1 MKLTD
6 YISDR
11 IFSIVCFVVAEGLL
25 FGLLWLIEVPSVLIA
40 FANVIFLFF
49 FLASFIWDF
58 HRRSRYYNRLLRIL
72 EQLDEKT
79 LLMEVAE
86 RPTFWMLKLFLIF
99 CARTR
104 NIKMIKLPKCRGRA
118 GITGI
123 FRYMGA

>member
-11 IFSIVCFVVAEGLL
+11 IVSIVCFVIAEGLL
-25 FGLLWLIEVPSVLIA
+25 FGLLWLIEVPSVFIA
-40 FANVIFLFF
+40 FAETIFLLF
-49 FLASFIWDF
+49 FLAPFIWDF
-58 HRRSRYYNRLLRIL
+58 HRRSSYYNRLLRLL
-72 EQLDEKT
+72 EQLDEKHS
-79 LLMEVAE
+79 LWKLRSA
-86 RPTFWMLKLFLIF
+86 PPFWMLELFLIF

-118 GITGI
+118 AITGI